1 LRHSYAARLLES
13 QVNPAFAAEHM
24 GHSVEIYLRTYAKCL
39 GGDRNKLKL
48 EKLEKVDVMILA
60 ALANAAIASAM
71 GTK

>member
-1 LRHSYAARLLES
+1 
-13 QVNPAFAAEHM
+13 M